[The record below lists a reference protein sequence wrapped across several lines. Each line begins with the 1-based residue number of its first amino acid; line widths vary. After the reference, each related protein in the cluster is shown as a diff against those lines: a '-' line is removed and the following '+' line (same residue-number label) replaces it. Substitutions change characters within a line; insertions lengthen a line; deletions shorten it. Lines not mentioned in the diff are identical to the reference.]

1 MKISRNIIIFV
12 LSFSAL
18 AMGSTLRSLSEEFT
32 KIAEI
37 VSPAVVTITAEKVS
51 KSRSMLP
58 GWDEELFRFH
68 PFFSPDREI
77 RQQVLGS
84 GVIVDKGIIITNNH
98 VVENAEN
105 IRIHLMDRRELKAEI
120 VGRDP
125 KSDIAVLRVKEK
137 DLQMI
142 KMANSDKLRVG
153 EWVLAIGSPFSGNLN
168 HTVTHGIVSALGRS
182 NVRLNEYENFIQT
195 DAAINPGNSGGALVN
210 LDGEL
215 VGINSAIATRSGGS
229 QGVGFAIPVNLAKRV
244 MEDLLTDGRVIRAWL
259 GVAIQELDYD
269 LAKSMGLKNV
279 AGALVGN
286 VVDKSPADKAGIKI
300 QDVIT
305 AVDRQEIK
313 TASELRILISSRRP
327 GEKVNLELWRNGK
340 ARNLTVTLEELPGD
354 EKLAESGS
362 VQSSSPGIRVEN
374 NSRELADRFRLKS
387 SDGVIIT
394 FVEPNSEADRKGLRP
409 GDKILRI
416 GNSEI
421 ASLKD
426 YNKEIKEL
434 KSGDT
439 VMFLIDRKG
448 NNQFFALTI
457 E

>member
-1 MKISRNIIIFV
+1 V